1 MEKQRHR
8 ISTILVAFCIFHN
21 EAYFD
26 GLRLSEILG
35 SGTSAFCEEMAAKDF
50 AGAKLAVPITTVVQ
64 KSSSFQ
70 GNARSSYAMT
80 ILGSRGSFVI
90 ASSGGVVHDSY
101 L

>member
-1 MEKQRHR
+1 
-8 ISTILVAFCIFHN
+8 LVAFCIFHN